1 MSLELRPLDREA
13 APAFAGLILGPLR
26 ASPGDA
32 NCVAVGALVDGLPAG
47 AAVARLSPDGGR
59 ADLGSLVVVRARRG
73 QGVGAALVA
82 EVERLVA
89 ARGARALT
97 LVYAPG
103 KPSTPPLRR
112 LLARRGFEDRGP
124 VSAVY
129 RASAEDMARL
139 PWLAT
144 ARLPAGFTCAP
155 LDEVTPDERDALRAA
170 PWFGAGWD
178 PFAAAERHRE
188 QTYLNLALRRGRD
201 VVGWVLC
208 ARVEPNAV
216 LWHTLLVR
224 RDLQGTGV
232 GLALCAEA
240 LRRALGGAPER
251 ARAGPAGGTQS
262 GSADDGSSREAGER
276 SRRTHHTAA
285 DPSVERHVLTV
296 DETNGPMQA
305 VVAAALAPHVPPPS
319 RQHVWRK
326 ALPRPAPAAP
336 GFASLSALLR
346 ARAAE
351 RPGRETFTYLVDG
364 TWDGPRRTL
373 TPGELDRRARA
384 TAALLQERC
393 RPGDRA
399 VLLHPPGL
407 EFLGA
412 LFGCFHAGVV
422 AVPAYPPA
430 NRRHVPRLR
439 AILADSGAA
448 LVLTTSAL
456 AGEIA
461 GWLKDDGG
469 APVPVLATDDL
480 PAGLEDGW
488 RERAC
493 GPDDVALLQY
503 TSGST
508 TAPRGVV
515 VPHGRL
521 LHNLAHNR
529 AAGDLTA
536 DTRFVSWLPHFHDFG
551 LVAGLLLPLFVDGT
565 LVQLAPA
572 AFLQRPA
579 AWLEAMTRA
588 RGTFSA
594 GPDFA
599 YDLCARRVTP
609 AQRARLDLSPW
620 EIAVNGSEPV
630 RAATLERFAAALG
643 PCGFRPEAFMPCY
656 GLAEATLT
664 VTWSP
669 KLRPA
674 VREAVSAAAL
684 TRGLVRP
691 PAPGDPGDR
700 RELVASGR
708 PIGDIEVRIVDPDG
722 GAPEQARAGLA
733 GQTPGPC
740 EGARASREDGERL
753 RRTHHTD
760 DAGRPCAPDEV
771 GEVWVRGGG
780 VCPGYFGR
788 AEAPA
793 FEGRLADTP
802 GIFLRTGDLG
812 FLRGDA
818 LFVVGR
824 RDDVLVVRGRNHH
837 PQDLEATLEGVHP
850 ALRPHGA
857 AAVALA
863 GADDDLELVVVAEV
877 ERAAARSVDAAEVA
891 QAARAALADAHGL
904 DLRRLVLVLPGA
916 LPRTSSGKTQ
926 RRAARDLLAK
936 NALSGVVG
944 EWRAPD
950 GVQATPEAPASPRAQ
965 ALEAWLAARLD
976 ERGLALDSLA
986 ALQLLSALE
995 DHLQVRLPPDLLAHA
1010 STPAALARA
1019 LEVEVQRRPGDDA
1032 RERLRD

>member
-1 MSLELRPLDREA
+1 MMPELRPLDREA
-13 APAFAGLILGPLR
+13 APAFAALILAPLR

-32 NCVAVGALVDGLPAG
+32 SCVAVGALVDGLPAG

-59 ADLGSLVVVRARRG
+59 ADLGSLVVARARRG

-82 EVERLVA
+82 EVEGLVA

-103 KPSTPPLRR
+103 KPSTPALRR

-155 LDEVTPDERDALRAA
+155 LDEVTPDEREALRAA

-188 QTYLNLALRRGRD
+188 QTYLNLALRRGAD

-208 ARVEPNAV
+208 ARVEPTAL

-240 LRRALGGAPER
+240 LRRAVG
-251 ARAGPAGGTQS
+251 
-262 GSADDGSSREAGER
+262 
-276 SRRTHHTAA
+276 

-373 TPGELDRRARA
+373 TPGELDRHARA

-448 LVLTTSAL
+448 LMLTTSAL

-461 GWLKDDGG
+461 GWLADDGG
-469 APVPVLATDDL
+469 ATVPVLATDDL

-521 LHNLAHNR
+521 LHNLALNR

-579 AWLEAMTRA
+579 LWLEAMTRA
-588 RGTFSA
+588 RATFSA

-599 YDLCARRVTP
+599 YDLCARRLSP

-630 RAATLERFAAALG
+630 RAATIERFAAAFG

-664 VTWSP
+664 VTWTP

-674 VREAVSAAAL
+674 TREVVSAAAL

-708 PIGDIEVRIVDPDG
+708 PLGDIEVRIVDP
-722 GAPEQARAGLA
+722 
-733 GQTPGPC
+733 
-740 EGARASREDGERL
+740 
-753 RRTHHTD
+753 

-793 FEGRLADTP
+793 FEGRLADAP
-802 GIFLRTGDLG
+802 GTFLRTGDLG

-863 GADDDLELVVVAEV
+863 GADGDLELVVVAEV
-877 ERAAARSVDAAEVA
+877 ERAAARSVDAAAVA

-916 LPRTSSGKTQ
+916 LPRTSSGKAQ
-926 RRAARDLLAK
+926 RRATRDLLASA
-936 NALSGVVG
+936 ALEGVVG

-950 GVQATPEAPASPRAQ
+950 GAAPEPEAPASPGAQ

-1019 LEVEVQRRPGDDA
+1019 LEVEVQRRLGDDA
-1032 RERLRD
+1032 LERLRD

>member
-1 MSLELRPLDREA
+1 MRPELRPLDRDA
-13 APAFAGLILGPLR
+13 APAFAGVILGPHR

-32 NCVAVGALVDGLPAG
+32 NCVAVGALVDGRPAG
-47 AAVARLSPDGGR
+47 AAVARLSADG
-59 ADLGSLVVVRARRG
+59 AHAALGSLVVAPGRRG
-73 QGVGAALVA
+73 QGLGAALVA
-82 EVERLVA
+82 EVERLLG
-89 ARGARALT
+89 ARGARELT
-97 LVYAPG
+97 LGYAPG
-103 KPSTPPLRR
+103 KPSTPALRR
-112 LLARRGFEDRGP
+112 LLARRGFEDLGP
-124 VSAVY
+124 LRAIY
-129 RASAEDMARL
+129 RASAAVMAGL
-139 PWLAT
+139 PWLAA

-155 LDEVTPDERDALRAA
+155 LEDLTEDERGALRAA
-170 PWFGAGWD
+170 PWFGADWD
-178 PFAAAERHRE
+178 PFAAAERHRAR
-188 QTYLNLALRRGRD
+188 THLDLVLRRGGD

-208 ARVEPNAV
+208 ARVDPATL

-240 LRRALGGAPER
+240 LR
-251 ARAGPAGGTQS
+251 
-262 GSADDGSSREAGER
+262 SAVG
-276 SRRTHHTAA
+276 
-285 DPSVERHVLTV
+285 DPSIERHVLAV
-296 DETNGPMQA
+296 DEMNEPMRALVA
-305 VVAAALAPHVPPPS
+305 VALAPHVPPPS
-319 RQHVWRK
+319 RLHVWRK
-326 ALPRPAPAAP
+326 ALQRPSTQAPA
-336 GFASLSALLR
+336 FDSLSALLR

-422 AVPAYPPA
+422 AAPAYPPA

-456 AGEIA
+456 AAEVA
-461 GWLKDDGG
+461 GWLADDGG
-469 APVPVLATDDL
+469 RPVPVVATDDL
-480 PAGLEDGW
+480 PPGLEDGW

-521 LHNLAHNR
+521 LHNLALNR
-529 AAGDLTA
+529 AACDFTA
-536 DTRFVSWLPHFHDFG
+536 EARFVSWLPHFHDFG
-551 LVAGLLLPLFVDGT
+551 LVAGLLLPLYVDGT

-579 AWLEAMTRA
+579 LWLEAMSRA
-588 RGTFSA
+588 RATFSA

-599 YDLCARRVTP
+599 YDLCARRLAP

-620 EIAVNGSEPV
+620 EVAVNGSEPV
-630 RAATLERFAAALG
+630 RAATLERFAAAFA

-674 VREAVSAAAL
+674 RREAISAAAL
-684 TRGLVRP
+684 TGGLVRP
-691 PAPGDPGDR
+691 PAPGDPDDR

-708 PIGDIEVRIVDPDG
+708 PLGDIEVRIVDP
-722 GAPEQARAGLA
+722 
-733 GQTPGPC
+733 
-740 EGARASREDGERL
+740 
-753 RRTHHTD
+753 HT
-760 DAGRPCAPDEV
+760 GRPRAPDEV

-788 AEAPA
+788 AGAPA
-793 FEGRLADTP
+793 FEGRLTGETGA
-802 GIFLRTGDLG
+802 FLRTGDLG

-818 LFVVGR
+818 LFLVGR

-857 AAVALA
+857 AAFVLA

-877 ERAAARSVDAAEVA
+877 ERVAARSADAAAVA
-891 QAARAALADAHGL
+891 VTARAALAEAHGL

-916 LPRTSSGKTQ
+916 LPRTSSGKKQ
-926 RRAARDLLAK
+926 RRATRDLLARG
-936 NALSGVVG
+936 ALEGVVG
-944 EWRAPD
+944 EWRAPAPGGED
-950 GVQATPEAPASPRAQ
+950 RAAPAPAPSRAQ
-965 ALEAWLAARLD
+965 ELEAWLTARLD
-976 ERGLALDSLA
+976 ERGLTLDSLA
-986 ALQLLSALE
+986 ALQLLCALE
-995 DHLQVRLPPDLLAHA
+995 DHLQVRLPPDLLARA

-1019 LEVEVQRRPGDDA
+1019 LATALQPLPDDDVL
-1032 RERLRD
+1032 ERLREVAEPFLG